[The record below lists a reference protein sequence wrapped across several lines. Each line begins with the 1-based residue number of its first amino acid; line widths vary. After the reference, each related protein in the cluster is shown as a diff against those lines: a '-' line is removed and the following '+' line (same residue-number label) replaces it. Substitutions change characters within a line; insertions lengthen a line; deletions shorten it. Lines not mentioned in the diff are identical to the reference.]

1 MLENEEMLPSIGDRS
16 RSDSGCVDSYRE
28 IHRDHWR
35 DVDVEEER
43 LPGWKQLQGLRIEF
57 ARCSVPVFGARRF
70 TSSGA
75 RAGPLGPARSVHHQC
90 CETMIFW

>member
-16 RSDSGCVDSYRE
+16 RSDSGCVDGYRD
-28 IHRDHWR
+28 IHSDHRR

-57 ARCSVPVFGARRF
+57 VDAQYRCLVHVGSPP
-70 TSSGA
+70 SGA
-75 RAGPLGPARSVHHQC
+75 VRAPLGPARSVHHQC
-90 CETMIFW
+90 CETMIF

>member
-16 RSDSGCVDSYRE
+16 RSDSSCVDSYRE
-28 IHRDHWR
+28 IHRYHWR

-57 ARCSVPVFGARRF
+57 VDAQYWCLVHVGSPP
-70 TSSGA
+70 SGA
-75 RAGPLGPARSVHHQC
+75 MRAR
-90 CETMIFW
+90 